1 MKKFVSM
8 FLAAVM
14 CLTIPVFAAEK
25 ETHNNQREADLV
37 KTMNNE
43 YIFSAP
49 VTAYPSK
56 DSYSNDTS
64 ITVFSPEFEDA
75 YIEVEEYNISDF
87 RVEKFNGKISV
98 SSSNPHTQQ
107 FINEVVTN
115 DDELLQSIAEGQGA
129 ISSLVAATVY
139 VDEEYDFVDGEY
151 IIVSSRLL
159 SEEEVNS
166 LNSSSQGQPITE
178 SKGKLTIT
186 FVCNTVSETSTS
198 SKYKLTGKAKWSG
211 AAIAGDKGPSSGLDF
226 FGFAWAGGFTSSN
239 RTAYLTE
246 DEDLGLEI
254 TLAEAPPNAGVVWQY
269 YEAVRDQTYEDP
281 YYVYPV
287 GNISCEISKN
297 KLTGD
302 GNYAQAV
309 LKYIHTYQSA
319 TGSISFSASISGVG
333 AGFSL
338 SDCAKQWSIVCIAD
352 DLLY

>member
-107 FINEVVTN
+107 FIDEVVMN
-115 DDELLQSIAEGQGA
+115 DEKLLEAIVDDEATIGR
-129 ISSLVAATVY
+129 LVAATVF
-139 VDEEYDFVDGEY
+139 VDEEYGYVDGEY
-151 IIVSSRLL
+151 IVINSRLL
-159 SEEEVNS
+159 TQEEVAALES
-166 LNSSSQGQPITE
+166 AVAEGGQVT
-178 SKGKLTIT
+178 SNYKGKLTIT
-186 FVCNTVSETSTS
+186 FACTPLSDTTKA
-198 SKYKLTGKAKWSG
+198 SKYKLTGKATWSG
-211 AAIAGDKGPSSGLDF
+211 AAFSGVDGPSVGLDF
-226 FGFAWAGGFTSSN
+226 FGFSWSGGFSSSN
-239 RTAYLTE
+239 RTATLSNN
-246 DEDLGLEI
+246 DDLGSI
-254 TLAEAPPNAGVVWQY
+254 TLAEAVPNAGVVWSY
-269 YEAVRDQTYEDP
+269 YEKVRDPSIEDG
-281 YYVYPV
+281 YVFPV
-287 GNISCEISKN
+287 ADIYCEISKN
-297 KLTGD
+297 TLEGK
-302 GNYAQAV
+302 GNTAEAV
-309 LKYIHTYQSA
+309 LKYIHTYQAA
-319 TGSISFSASISGVG
+319 TGSISISATADNVG
-333 AGFSL
+333 GGFSL
-338 SDCAKQWSIVCIAD
+338 SSCEKQWSIVCIAD
-352 DLLY
+352 DLDY